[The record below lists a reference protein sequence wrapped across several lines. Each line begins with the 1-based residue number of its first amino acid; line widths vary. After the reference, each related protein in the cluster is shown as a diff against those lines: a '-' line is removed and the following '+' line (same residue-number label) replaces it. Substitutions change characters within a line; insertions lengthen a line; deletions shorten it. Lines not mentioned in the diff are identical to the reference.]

1 MKSVAIPLWKEI
13 LRNNVTHLSELVQIL
28 ELSDQQKSL
37 LLAKPKFAL
46 NIPRRLVDKMSK
58 GTLDD
63 PLLRQFVPLQEEQ
76 VSRLS
81 FIKDPIGDCL
91 SRKAPKLLHKYQ
103 GRVLLVCTSACAMH
117 CRYCFRQHFDYD
129 ISTKIFEEELEVI
142 RKDASIHEV
151 ILSGG
156 DPLSLDDRILTHLIS
171 QISSIPHI
179 KKVRFH
185 SRFPV
190 GIPERIDESFLRI
203 LSSTPLQFVFVVH
216 VNHGREL
223 DEDVLGALKKVQC
236 LGVPV
241 LNQSVLLKGVND
253 SPKVM
258 IALCKKLTDH
268 GVMPYYLHQLDRVE
282 GAGHFEVD
290 EQQGKQLITE
300 LNRHLPGYAVP
311 RYVREIAGEPGK
323 TPIY

>member
-1 MKSVAIPLWKEI
+1 MNSAVIPLWKQI
-13 LRNNVTHLSELVQIL
+13 LRNNVTNLSELVEIL
-28 ELSDQQKSL
+28 ELSDEQKSFL
-37 LLAKPKFAL
+37 LEKPKFAL

-63 PLLRQFVPLQEEQ
+63 PIFRQFVPLQKEQ

-129 ISTKIFEEELEVI
+129 VSNKIFEEELEVI
-142 RKDASIHEV
+142 RNDSSIHEV

-156 DPLSLDDRILTHLIS
+156 DPLSLDNRILSALIS

-190 GIPERIDESFLRI
+190 GIPERIDDSFLEI
-203 LSSTPLQFVFVVH
+203 LSTTPLQFVFVVH
-216 VNHGREL
+216 VNHSREL
-223 DEDVLGALKKVQC
+223 DKEVLTALKKLQC
-236 LGVPV
+236 LGIPV

-253 SPKVM
+253 SLE
-258 IALCKKLTDH
+258 ALMALSEKLTDH
-268 GVMPYYLHQLDRVE
+268 GIMPYYLHQLDRVE
-282 GAGHFEVD
+282 GASHFEVE
-290 EQQGKQLITE
+290 EQKGKQLIAE
-300 LNRHLPGYAVP
+300 LGKCLPGYAVP

-323 TPIY
+323 TPL